1 MAEDMPMELSDDQLE
16 NVAGGVQ
23 YTVKTGDTLWSLA
36 QKYHTTV
43 EAIAAKNKKL
53 IKDINH
59 IEVGWK
65 IEI

>member
-1 MAEDMPMELSDDQLE
+1 MAEDKPMELSDDQLDD
-16 NVAGGVQ
+16 VAGGVQ

-36 QKYHTTV
+36 QKHNTTI
-43 EAIAAKNKKL
+43 EAIAAKNKGL